1 MMHYKCVCQISIKV
15 TPMTN
20 ASAIPQRG
28 NIDFILILIAN
39 AVLGAAMPMLIVLGG
54 LAGLMLTPSPALS
67 TLPFSMGMLSGL
79 FAAAPLSWCMG
90 KFGRKL
96 GFILGAILAALGG
109 LMGGA
114 AMIYEQFWLLILAHI
129 SLGAALACFQYFRF
143 AAAEVVSEAWQPV
156 AISLVLSSGLFAAF
170 IGPEIFIQTK
180 ELLAPM
186 SFAGA
191 YLAIVPLSLVGILPV
206 LFTRF
211 AAVEVKGDSNAPHV
225 SIREVLSRK
234 SVALAVAAASISG
247 GVMVLLMTPTP
258 LAMVACGFTDANA
271 SDVIR
276 WHVIA
281 MFAPSFVTGLII
293 KRFGVTNVIMTG
305 VALLAI
311 AAGLAI
317 SGIEIHHFYA
327 SLIILGIG
335 WNFGFIGATSLLAA
349 SLKPHERAKMQG
361 VNDTCVALAFTF
373 ASFSSGVL
381 VTSFSWTVVAISALP
396 VLAVMMLGLMM
407 MRKEVS

>member
-1 MMHYKCVCQISIKV
+1 MTRSSVIS
-15 TPMTN
+15 
-20 ASAIPQRG
+20 QRS
-28 NIDFILILIAN
+28 NFDFILILLAN
-39 AVLGAAMPMLIVLGG
+39 AILGAAMPMLIVLGG
-54 LAGLMLTPSPALS
+54 LSGLMLTPSPLLA
-67 TLPFSMGMLSGL
+67 TLPFSIQMLAGL
-79 FAAAPLSWCMG
+79 FAAAPMAWAMG

-96 GFILGAILAALGG
+96 GFILGAILGGLGG
-109 LMGGA
+109 LLGGA
-114 AMIYEQFWLLILAHI
+114 AMIYELFWLLILAHI
-129 SLGAALACFQYFRF
+129 ALGAALACFQYFRF

-180 ELLAPM
+180 DLLAPI

-191 YLAIVPLSLVGILPV
+191 YFAIIPLSVIGVVPV

-211 AAVEVKGDSNAPHV
+211 AAVEIKEATSVQKV
-225 SIREVLSRK
+225 SISEVLSRK
-234 SVALAVAAASISG
+234 PVALAVAAASVSG
-247 GVMVLLMTPTP
+247 GIMVLLMTPTP

-293 KRFGVTNVIMTG
+293 KRFGVKNVIMIG
-305 VALLAI
+305 LVLLAV

-317 SGIEIHHFYA
+317 SGIDIHHFYA
-327 SLIILGIG
+327 SLIILGVG
-335 WNFGFIGATSLLAA
+335 WNFGFIGATSLLAT
-349 SLKPHERAKMQG
+349 SLKPHERTKMQG

-396 VLAVMMLGLMM
+396 ILAIMMLGMVMLK
-407 MRKEVS
+407 KEI

>member
-1 MMHYKCVCQISIKV
+1 
-15 TPMTN
+15 MTS

-39 AVLGAAMPMLIVLGG
+39 AILGAAMPMLIVLGG
-54 LAGLMLTPSPALS
+54 LSGLMLTPSPILA
-67 TLPFSMGMLSGL
+67 TLPFSIQMLAGL
-79 FAAAPLSWCMG
+79 FAAAPMAWCMG

-96 GFILGAILAALGG
+96 GFTLGAVLAALGG

-114 AMIYEQFWLLILAHI
+114 AMIYDQFWLLIIAHL

-170 IGPEIFIQTK
+170 IGPEVFVQTK
-180 ELLAPM
+180 DLLAPV

-191 YLAIVPLSLVGILPV
+191 YFAIIPLTAVGVLPV
-206 LFTRF
+206 LFTQF
-211 AAVEVKGDSNAPHV
+211 AAVEIKDETNAQNV
-225 SIREVLSRK
+225 SVREVLSRK
-234 SVALAVAAASISG
+234 SVALAVTAASVSG
-247 GVMVLLMTPTP
+247 GIMVLLMTPTP

-305 VALLAI
+305 LLLLAV

-317 SGIEIHHFYA
+317 SGIKIYHFYA

-335 WNFGFIGATSLLAA
+335 WNFSFIGATSLLAA
-349 SLKPHERAKMQG
+349 SLKPHERTKMQG
-361 VNDTCVALAFTF
+361 VNDTGVALAFTI
-373 ASFSSGVL
+373 ASFSSGVI
-381 VTSFSWTVVAISALP
+381 VTSFSWTIVAISALP
-396 VLAVMMLGLMM
+396 ILAIMMFGLMM
-407 MRKEVS
+407 LRKEV